1 MVEFESND
9 NEHEQ
14 RESTNMDTKFQVS
27 MTTGFSFSYKTKYVF
42 ISNSFTVECILAD
55 FALPISFYLTA
66 TYYSS
71 YHAYQELHIN
81 ALYTTV

>member
-14 RESTNMDTKFQVS
+14 MESSHKDTKFQLS
-27 MTTGFSFSYKTKYVF
+27 MTSGFSLSDKTKYIF
-42 ISNSFTVECILAD
+42 ISNSFTVKSILAD

-66 TYYSS
+66 TYSS